1 MTKEELFEPITK
13 KYNELK
19 LALQGT
25 DIDKIRELTL
35 EVHAMVHPAEISGR
49 TEKTI
54 ADYVLDYMLKGNQNE
69 LVPREDYDVDL
80 HYAGTRTVPL
90 CWQFW
95 HTYRIEDLVS
105 NILMANQD
113 QIFNEEW
120 QRKIGSPITDTGNAL
135 ELDEAIEF
143 GKKINVEMLREY
155 MIVVGKNTRNIL
167 KKLTL
172 EQVNSMVP
180 EEWVMRILEEG
191 GVTTDFRSVW
201 LLVFWGRLTMGGMIL
216 TPMTDHHMMH
226 LPPCL
231 NNLPIRLI

>member
-1 MTKEELFEPITK
+1 
-13 KYNELK
+13 
-19 LALQGT
+19 
-25 DIDKIRELTL
+25 
-35 EVHAMVHPAEISGR
+35 
-49 TEKTI
+49 
-54 ADYVLDYMLKGNQNE
+54 MLRGNQNE

-105 NILMANQD
+105 NILMANQN

-120 QRKIGSPITDTGNAL
+120 QRKIDSPITDTGNAL
-135 ELDEAIEF
+135 ELDEAIAF
-143 GKKINVEMLREY
+143 GKEINVEALHEY
-155 MIVVGKNTRNIL
+155 MLAVGKNTRNIL
-167 KKLTL
+167 GNLTL
-172 EQVNSMVP
+172 VQINSMVP

-231 NNLPIRLI
+231 NNLPILD

>member
-1 MTKEELFEPITK
+1 MTKEELFAPIRE

-19 LALQGT
+19 NAIEGT
-25 DIDKIRELTL
+25 DIDRIRELTL

-54 ADYVLDYMLKGNQNE
+54 ADYVLDYMLNGNQNA

-80 HYAGTRTVPL
+80 HYAGTRTVPM

-105 NILMANQD
+105 NILMANQN

-135 ELDEAIEF
+135 ELDEAIAF
-143 GKKINVEMLREY
+143 GKEINVEALHEY
-155 MIVVGKNTRNIL
+155 MLAVGKNTRNIL
-167 KKLTL
+167 GNLTL
-172 EQVNSMVP
+172 VQINSMVP
-180 EEWVMRILEEG
+180 EEWVMRILEGG

-231 NNLPIRLI
+231 NNLPILD

>member
-13 KYNELK
+13 KYDELK

-54 ADYVLDYMLKGNQNE
+54 ADYVLDYMLRGNQNE

-105 NILMANQD
+105 NILMANQN

-135 ELDEAIEF
+135 ELDEAIAF
-143 GKKINVEMLREY
+143 GKEINVEALHEY
-155 MIVVGKNTRNIL
+155 MLAVGKNTRNIL
-167 KKLTL
+167 GNLTL
-172 EQVNSMVP
+172 VQINSMVP
-180 EEWVMRILEEG
+180 EEWVMRILEGG

-231 NNLPIRLI
+231 NNLPILD

>member
-13 KYNELK
+13 KYDELK

-54 ADYVLDYMLKGNQNE
+54 ADYVLDYMLRGNQNE

-105 NILMANQD
+105 NILMANQN

-120 QRKIGSPITDTGNAL
+120 QRRIGSPITDTGNAL
-135 ELDEAIEF
+135 ELDEAIAF
-143 GKKINVEMLREY
+143 GKEINVEALHEY
-155 MIVVGKNTRNIL
+155 MLAVGKNTRNIL
-167 KKLTL
+167 GNLTL
-172 EQVNSMVP
+172 VQINSMVP

-231 NNLPIRLI
+231 NNLPILD

>member
-19 LALQGT
+19 LALLGT

-54 ADYVLDYMLKGNQNE
+54 ADYVLDYMLRGNQNE

-105 NILMANQD
+105 NILMANQN
-113 QIFNEEW
+113 QIFN
-120 QRKIGSPITDTGNAL
+120 K
-135 ELDEAIEF
+135 
-143 GKKINVEMLREY
+143 
-155 MIVVGKNTRNIL
+155 
-167 KKLTL
+167 
-172 EQVNSMVP
+172 
-180 EEWVMRILEEG
+180 
-191 GVTTDFRSVW
+191 
-201 LLVFWGRLTMGGMIL
+201 
-216 TPMTDHHMMH
+216 
-226 LPPCL
+226 
-231 NNLPIRLI
+231 

>member
-1 MTKEELFEPITK
+1 MTKEELFAPIRE

-19 LALQGT
+19 NAIEGT
-25 DIDKIRELTL
+25 DIDRIRELTL

-54 ADYVLDYMLKGNQNE
+54 ADYILDYMLNGNQNA

-80 HYAGTRTVPL
+80 HYAGTRTVPM

-105 NILMANQD
+105 NILMAD
-113 QIFNEEW
+113 QEQMFNRDW
-120 QRKIGSPITDTGNAL
+120 QIKIGSSITDTGNSL
-135 ELDEAIEF
+135 ELDDAIAF
-143 GKKINVEMLREY
+143 GKEINIKALREY
-155 MIVVGKNTRNIL
+155 IIAVGKNTRNIL
-167 KKLTL
+167 ENITL
-172 EQVNSMVP
+172 EQVKSMVP
-180 EEWVMRILEEG
+180 YERVMHILEEG
-191 GVTTDFRSVW
+191 GVTTDFRSIW
-201 LLVFWGRLTMGGMIL
+201 LLVYWGSLTMGGMIL

-231 NNLPIRLI
+231 NNLPILEE